1 MKVSSLKNQHRLR
14 SAQLSSAFAHAANY
28 HHDDWGY
35 VDVHR
40 RYPGITIP
48 AEAAFDALWTS
59 SELTSIAQ
67 WPCPVPSV
75 LDQAL
80 VLALHTARGEGRT
93 KSQTDLDVAFT
104 SQPAAF
110 QDAVR
115 SRAASLGAELALAAA
130 LGELDEFRDH
140 PAHDLWLV
148 YSRGGTRAEEW
159 RARWKASP
167 NLSGRARILAMLIGV
182 NREYVAME
190 LGHEPTRSEM
200 RAAFWQRIRNGLG
213 FKRRSVH
220 LRIPE

>member
-1 MKVSSLKNQHRLR
+1 MKVSAVSSLKNQHRLR

-130 LGELDEFRDH
+130 LGELGRVAARLHASDEFF
-140 PAHDLWLV
+140 
-148 YSRGGTRAEEW
+148 AE
-159 RARWKASP
+159 
-167 NLSGRARILAMLIGV
+167 GV
-182 NREYVAME
+182 NGAATPVQTLTTLCEYVAME